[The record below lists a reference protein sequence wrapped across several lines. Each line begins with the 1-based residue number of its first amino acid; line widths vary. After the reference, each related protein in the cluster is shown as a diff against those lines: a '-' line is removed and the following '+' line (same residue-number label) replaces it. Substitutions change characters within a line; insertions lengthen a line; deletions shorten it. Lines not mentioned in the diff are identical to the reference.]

1 MKKTRQAISFNIYPV
16 YDYLCHTKSLIRG
29 AKDYLRASELL
40 FQQRFYEASA
50 LNSEVSAQLSLKG
63 LLYKLGVEP
72 PRTHRIRE
80 LLSLVYTRLGDERI
94 RDFTRD
100 NREKLI
106 ILENI
111 RGKSQY
117 GLPPEDEAEIALI
130 ITREIL
136 KIVESLWNL

>member
-1 MKKTRQAISFNIYPV
+1 MS
-16 YDYLCHTKSLIRG
+16 YDIAEEFLRR

-40 FQQRFYEASA
+40 FQQGFYDASA

-72 PRTHRIRE
+72 SRTHGIRE

-94 RDFTRD
+94 RDFIRD

-117 GLPPEDEAEIALI
+117 GLPPVSKDEAEIALF
-130 ITREIL
+130 ITKEIL